1 MSNFE
6 DIFNKS
12 EVKTTITSLCDDFLN
27 SNPEYKK
34 YNIEIA
40 IQFAVTNYASVRAMV
55 FYSPD
60 TSPSDNNPLTAL
72 LINNYNIIS
81 NIKKIINDNNLSV
94 PMYQRLVYYSAES
107 A

>member
-12 EVKTTITSLCDDFLN
+12 EVKTTITSLCDAFLN
-27 SNPEYKK
+27 SNTEYKK

-40 IQFAVTNYASVRAMV
+40 IQFATTNYASVRAMV
-55 FYSPD
+55 FYSQNI
-60 TSPSDNNPLTAL
+60 SPSDNNPLTAL
-72 LINNYNIIS
+72 LSNNYSIMS
-81 NIKKIINDNNLSV
+81 DIKKIINDNNLSL
-94 PMYQRLVYYSAES
+94 PMYQRLAYYSAES